1 MIQTKKILKEA
12 ILICENIQSIGV
24 FIYNQK
30 YYVHNTFTTNYRWQI
45 VICCIGNLS
54 CEFQL
59 KPMKIYHL

>member
-30 YYVHNTFTTNYRWQI
+30 YYVHNIFTTLLQ
-45 VICCIGNLS
+45 
-54 CEFQL
+54 
-59 KPMKIYHL
+59 

>member
-30 YYVHNTFTTNYRWQI
+30 YYVHNTFTTNYR
-45 VICCIGNLS
+45 
-54 CEFQL
+54 
-59 KPMKIYHL
+59 